1 MRFIYPGTFQTN
13 KDNQKQSKR
22 YFGKT
27 NDVKG
32 KQLELNRS

>member
-1 MRFIYPGTFQTN
+1 MRFIYPGIFQTS

-32 KQLELNRS
+32 KQPELSRS